1 MPVPSAA
8 RIRSASRRQRK
19 AAGLR
24 EIVNTH
30 KAAESRSGLT
40 RAARAVACVMSRPE
54 LEDIAFMKKRIGEAV
69 ADILRSIPP
78 GKVDQA
84 QASAEIIA
92 YVFQGVDPA
101 SAVLDHARYD
111 WYYTLLGKAVAIA
124 QGWKIN
130 HASEVTSVAGTVASV
145 QSYLEKTYGTTLPR

>member
-1 MPVPSAA
+1 VLTLGPS
-8 RIRSASRRQRK
+8 
-19 AAGLR
+19 G
-24 EIVNTH
+24 
-30 KAAESRSGLT
+30 
-40 RAARAVACVMSRPE
+40 RAYDMARPE
-54 LEDIAFMKKRIGEAV
+54 LEDIAFMKTRIGEAV

-84 QASAEIIA
+84 QAAGQIIS

-130 HASEVTSVAGTVASV
+130 HAAEVTSPAGTVPSIR
-145 QSYLEKTYGTTLPR
+145 SYIEKTYGTTVR